1 MGISRETE
9 YVTEGLPGYRNMCEP
24 KGNPA
29 ISSIVQ
35 KIAHS
40 SFGSELISY
49 IPIRNDKLETVV
61 LLQAKES
68 RVTKSS
74 HFIAHQYAHDKSSM
88 FMVNKK

>member
-1 MGISRETE
+1 MEALST
-9 YVTEGLPGYRNMCEP
+9 TGLPGYRNMYEP
-24 KGNPA
+24 QGNPVVR
-29 ISSIVQ
+29 SIVP

-40 SFGSELISY
+40 SFGSELIAY

-74 HFIAHQYAHDKSSM
+74 HFIAH
-88 FMVNKK
+88 